1 MLTQVRN
8 MIVEEKAVEGQQ
20 RQRVRDTKQ
29 KKEMDQHETATGKK
43 K

>member
-8 MIVEEKAVEGQQ
+8 MTVEEKAVEGQQ
-20 RQRVRDTKQ
+20 RQGVGDTKG
-29 KKEMDQHETATGKK
+29 KKEMDQHETATRKK